1 MLCLPVRKT
10 VMEIKKNEKING
22 YTVELEIAVGKDE
35 FEAALEKAYRAN
47 VGKISVPGFRRGKA
61 PRKIIERTYGE
72 TVFYEDAVNSSY
84 PEAYEKA
91 VEELS
96 LEPVAQ
102 PELEITALSA
112 EGYTFTAKVTVRP
125 EIKLADYSGIRVAK
139 EEVSVTDEDVDAEI
153 ERIAK
158 RNART
163 ETVERAAESGDTVR
177 IDYEGYVDGVAFG
190 GGSGTD
196 FSIKIGSGT
205 FIPGFE
211 DQLIGHVPG
220 DEFDVTVTFPE
231 DYHAEDLAGKEAVF
245 KTKVHEV
252 KVEIL
257 PELDDEFA
265 KDVSEFDT
273 LAELKED
280 TRKNLLTAREHN
292 ADSVYESAVL
302 EKLSECVV
310 DEIPEVMYENAIDNM
325 INDFGYRMEQQGITM
340 DNYLK
345 ITGSTAE
352 DFRGQFRDRAVSQV
366 KISLALS
373 ALAKEQG
380 YEATEEEIE
389 EGYNKLATPNIT
401 VEQIKSMLSADS
413 MRSDIVTEKAINYI
427 KGIAA
432 QPADEAPAAETGDA
446 E

>member
-1 MLCLPVRKT
+1 M
-10 VMEIKKNEKING
+10 
-22 YTVELEIAVGKDE
+22 
-35 FEAALEKAYRAN
+35 
-47 VGKISVPGFRRGKA
+47 
-61 PRKIIERTYGE
+61 
-72 TVFYEDAVNSSY
+72 
-84 PEAYEKA
+84 
-91 VEELS
+91 
-96 LEPVAQ
+96 
-102 PELEITALSA
+102 
-112 EGYTFTAKVTVRP
+112 
-125 EIKLADYSGIRVAK
+125 
-139 EEVSVTDEDVDAEI
+139 
-153 ERIAK
+153 
-158 RNART
+158 
-163 ETVERAAESGDTVR
+163 R